1 MIIGG
6 TTDLDSTVKG
16 LMHLR
21 AYKPFQY
28 GGKWFLAFID
38 GKGYAFRSMKPI
50 TKHAHD
56 AGLSRIDV
64 ATIDKQPSLDPL
76 DGK

>member
-6 TTDLDSTVKG
+6 TTDLDSTIKG

-21 AYKPFQY
+21 MYAPYRY
-28 GGKWFLAFID
+28 GGTWYAAFID

-50 TKHAHD
+50 LKHARE
-56 AGLSRIDV
+56 ANLNPVNV
-64 ATIDKQPSLDPL
+64 ATIKKD
-76 DGK
+76 